1 MKLAFLGATGETR
14 ASILDSLLASTDPK
28 KNNSQIRRSSG
39 YPGDNG
45 PHPSELALEAP
56 SSPRFGEEGGGSI
69 RIASVDLEVPEDD
82 MTKQLTGQWTTK
94 NYGPDPPRQCRQDG
108 RPPAVRAV
116 FLRHPD
122 AGPRD
127 AYDSGGPSTLPFL
140 LSFEPRPRLTT
151 TVGRKKELV
160 LEPCP
165 KTFVSALHR
174 HRHDDVGWWYQIS
187 LPRASPRARST
198 RWRVPFRISRGSSP
212 GPRTLRDHR
221 VFAYTELLSQN
232 DVYGLIERLSGSYRK
247 SWGLRGDNTP
257 EYARYLGYQM
267 GIDLYH
273 DLVGNSFEDFCEKAS
288 GWKAKPIYVKN
299 RQAAIAAAAAATA
312 AKNKD
317 A

>member
-1 MKLAFLGATGETR
+1 MDQIPLANAAKTAGL
-14 ASILDSLLASTDPK
+14 
-28 KNNSQIRRSSG
+28 
-39 YPGDNG
+39 
-45 PHPSELALEAP
+45 
-56 SSPRFGEEGGGSI
+56 PRFAPCFFGTLMPGRGMLWLRDQSLCLNHVQKPLYLPYTVI
-69 RIASVDLEVPEDD
+69 D
-82 MTKQLTGQWTTK
+82 MTTS
-94 NYGPDPPRQCRQDG
+94 
-108 RPPAVRAV
+108 
-116 FLRHPD
+116 
-122 AGPRD
+122 AG
-127 AYDSGGPSTLPFL
+127 
-140 LSFEPRPRLTT
+140 
-151 TVGRKKELV
+151 
-160 LEPCP
+160 
-165 KTFVSALHR
+165 
-174 HRHDDVGWWYQIS
+174 
-187 LPRASPRARST
+187 
-198 RWRVPFRISRGSSP
+198 VPFRISRGSSP